1 MEYEQVPGRLFVES
15 PCRDPDLDLLFQPFL
30 GRSSDTQPTTTAQH
44 ARWLLDIL
52 TSSPQYSSRLTGN
65 LHLHSAG
72 FILGEL
78 NALMFKTDNSDFLM
92 HFCILL
98 SRPLR
103 SILLLSCLCPLHL
116 SPKLFTLQ
124 VSSANAVSSLVR
136 SWACWRFACS
146 STSVSGPDA
155 VVFTGSEALNT
166 GRTLDRPILPG
177 YTSLMCRGQVCVG
190 IFSNKTKSGKPPD
203 FIVFLTRHPQ
213 EHCTSLQCQFTSLQ
227 IYGIF

>member
-1 MEYEQVPGRLFVES
+1 MSRLFFALTGNKCWHLNHLLWNTSRFQAGSFVES
-15 PCRDPDLDLLFQPFL
+15 LCRDPDLDLLFQPFL

-52 TSSPQYSSRLTGN
+52 TSSPQYSSRLTGY

-124 VSSANAVSSLVR
+124 VSSANAASSLVR
-136 SWACWRFACS
+136 S
-146 STSVSGPDA
+146 
-155 VVFTGSEALNT
+155 
-166 GRTLDRPILPG
+166 
-177 YTSLMCRGQVCVG
+177 
-190 IFSNKTKSGKPPD
+190 
-203 FIVFLTRHPQ
+203 
-213 EHCTSLQCQFTSLQ
+213 
-227 IYGIF
+227 

>member
-1 MEYEQVPGRLFVES
+1 MHLVWRSPSILHCCNSFIVYVVLCSYWEQMLAPEPSSMEYEQIPGRLFVES
-15 PCRDPDLDLLFQPFL
+15 RCRDPDLDLLFQPFL

-92 HFCILL
+92 HFCLLL
-98 SRPLR
+98 SRPLK

-136 SWACWRFACS
+136 SWACWRFHGMLWGSLVRVPRYQVQTLSCS
-146 STSVSGPDA
+146 PAQRLWIPAGH
-155 VVFTGSEALNT
+155 
-166 GRTLDRPILPG
+166 
-177 YTSLMCRGQVCVG
+177 
-190 IFSNKTKSGKPPD
+190 
-203 FIVFLTRHPQ
+203 LTDPYCPVIRV
-213 EHCTSLQCQFTSLQ
+213 
-227 IYGIF
+227 